1 MMQEMFFRLIFS
13 IGSLFFIL
21 LLLIS
26 YVSKGFKFRL
36 RNTIFI
42 LMMFSCIGMLVF
54 EIVANMYLA
63 IGSIQLLL
71 NILAKIYCI
80 FLLFWGVLL
89 LNYIYCLVYKPDFN
103 TYKELIT
110 SNTLLKNFSIFSIL
124 ILLAILFLPV
134 PPIDERT
141 FNFMFGL
148 PTYYCM
154 LHYFVSNII
163 VIYLIIKN
171 FRNLT
176 STDRILSVII
186 VLIVPIAIIIRI
198 WFPASAFLGLC
209 YCLQLFLLYFYYEN
223 PDLFMIEEITKL
235 TEQTEKISKIKSEFL
250 SNMSHEIRSPMNA
263 IMGFSETILNDTEFD
278 KERVIND
285 ISIIESSSK
294 NLLEIINN
302 ILDISKIESN
312 QDTLEEKDYSF
323 DKIIKDLTAITE
335 TRIASKPIKLI
346 FNIEEGIPNRLHGDS
361 TKIFQ
366 VLLNILTNAA
376 KYTEVGKIVVDINK
390 EIVDDKILLSI
401 KVSDTGYGIKKED
414 YNKMFE
420 KFSRL
425 DEATTNEIEG
435 TGLGLVITKRYV
447 NLMQGK
453 IWFESEY
460 GVGTTFFVDIPQI
473 ICKNQDEVDEE
484 EETNPSEAA
493 IKNTDLSRFKVLIVD
508 DNKLNI
514 KVAQRIIM
522 GYGIQVETCM
532 SGKDCI
538 YKFKEGI
545 HYDMIF
551 MDHMMPEMDGIETFH
566 ILRKLEGYYQPPIIA
581 LTANA
586 VAGAKDMYI
595 SEGFDDYL
603 SKPIDTKELE
613 RIIDKF
619 FINRH

>member
-13 IGSLFFIL
+13 IGSLLFMIL
-21 LLLIS
+21 LLIAYIS
-26 YVSKGFKFRL
+26 KDFKLKL
-36 RNTIFI
+36 RNRVFIHFMTVCLCLVSTEILVYFYFASGYSQILYFI
-42 LMMFSCIGMLVF
+42 LTKLQCLPILAWGWILLCYCYCLINKPECDNFKDLVF
-54 EIVANMYLA
+54 GNK
-63 IGSIQLLL
+63 
-71 NILAKIYCI
+71 ILKYH
-80 FLLFWGVLL
+80 
-89 LNYIYCLVYKPDFN
+89 
-103 TYKELIT
+103 
-110 SNTLLKNFSIFSIL
+110 SIFSI
-124 ILLAILFLPV
+124 IVFIFILFIPAPSIADKAITFV
-134 PPIDERT
+134 PGYSIP
-141 FNFMFGL
+141 
-148 PTYYCM
+148 CM
-154 LHYFVSNII
+154 IHYNISA
-163 VIYLIIKN
+163 LIIFILIIIKWKEL
-171 FRNLT
+171 RIK
-176 STDRILSVII
+176 DRIILC
-186 VLIVPIAIIIRI
+186 VLVFEVPLFALLQKIL
-198 WFPASAFLGLC
+198 PPVAFLSLC
-209 YCLQLFLLYFYYEN
+209 NTIQAFIIYFYYEN
-223 PDLFMIEEITKL
+223 PDLFLIEEITSL
-235 TEQTEKISKIKSEFL
+235 TEQTEKMSRIKSEFL

-263 IMGFSETILNDTEFD
+263 IMGFSETILNDQEFN
-278 KERVIND
+278 KESVVND
-285 ISIIESSSK
+285 IKIIESSSK

-323 DKIIKDLTAITE
+323 NKILIDLKAIIE

-346 FNIEEGIPNRLHGDS
+346 FNVEEGIPDRLHGDS

-376 KYTEVGKIVVDINK
+376 KYTEVGKIIVDVNK
-390 EIVDDKILLSI
+390 EIVDNKILLSI

-425 DEATTNEIEG
+425 DEATSNEIEG

-473 ICKNQDEVDEE
+473 ICEDQNATDEDEE
-484 EETNPSEAA
+484 KSELDDTVRL
-493 IKNTDLSRFKVLIVD
+493 TDLSRFKVLIVD

-514 KVAQRIIM
+514 KVAQRIIQ
-522 GYGIQVETCM
+522 GYGIQVETSM

-538 YKFKEGI
+538 FKFKEGN

-566 ILRKLEGYYQPPIIA
+566 ILRKLEGYYQPPVIA

-586 VAGAKDMYI
+586 VAGARDMYI
-595 SEGFDDYL
+595 NEGFDDYL

-613 RIIDKF
+613 RILDKF

>member
-1 MMQEMFFRLIFS
+1 MQDMFFRLIFS
-13 IGSLFFIL
+13 LGSLFFMIL
-21 LLLIS
+21 LQVS
-26 YVSKGFKFRL
+26 YLSKGFNLKL
-36 RNTIFI
+36 RNRLYVFFMSVCLSVVFTEILTYFYFSFGNSQIIYYILSRLQCLSILLWGFSLLCYCNILIFKPEVDNFKDYLLGSKVLKGYSIFTIILFI
-42 LMMFSCIGMLVF
+42 IILFIPCPSIIEREITFLPNYSLPCIIHYNIAAFIIFVMMLYKIHDLSFKDKFIICILVF
-54 EIVANMYLA
+54 EVPIFAFL
-63 IGSIQLLL
+63 Q
-71 NILAKIYCI
+71 NIL
-80 FLLFWGVLL
+80 
-89 LNYIYCLVYKPDFN
+89 P
-103 TYKELIT
+103 
-110 SNTLLKNFSIFSIL
+110 
-124 ILLAILFLPV
+124 PV
-134 PPIDERT
+134 
-141 FNFMFGL
+141 
-148 PTYYCM
+148 
-154 LHYFVSNII
+154 
-163 VIYLIIKN
+163 
-171 FRNLT
+171 
-176 STDRILSVII
+176 
-186 VLIVPIAIIIRI
+186 
-198 WFPASAFLGLC
+198 AFLSLC
-209 YCLQLFLLYFYYEN
+209 NTIQAYIIYFYYEN

-235 TEQTEKISKIKSEFL
+235 TEETEKISKIKSEFL

-263 IMGFSETILNDTEFD
+263 IMGFSETILNDSEFD
-278 KERVIND
+278 KERVVND

-323 DKIIKDLTAITE
+323 SKILTDLKAIIE
-335 TRIASKPIKLI
+335 TRIANKPIKLI
-346 FNIEEGIPNRLHGDS
+346 FNVEEGIPDKLHGDS

-376 KYTEVGKIVVDINK
+376 KYTEVGKIVLDVSK
-390 EIVDDKILLSI
+390 EIVDNKILLSI
-401 KVSDTGYGIKKED
+401 KVADTGYGIKKED

-460 GVGTTFFVDIPQI
+460 GVGTTFFVDLPQI
-473 ICKNQDEVDEE
+473 ICANQDAVLEEDKEDELE
-484 EETNPSEAA
+484 QTARLA
-493 IKNTDLSRFKVLIVD
+493 DLSRFKVLIVD

-514 KVAQRIIM
+514 KVAQRIIE
-522 GYGIQVETCM
+522 GYGIQVETST

-538 YKFKEGI
+538 FKFKEGN

-586 VAGAKDMYI
+586 VAGARDMYI
-595 SEGFDDYL
+595 NEGFDDYL
-603 SKPIDTKELE
+603 SKPIDQKELE
-613 RIIDKF
+613 RIFDKF